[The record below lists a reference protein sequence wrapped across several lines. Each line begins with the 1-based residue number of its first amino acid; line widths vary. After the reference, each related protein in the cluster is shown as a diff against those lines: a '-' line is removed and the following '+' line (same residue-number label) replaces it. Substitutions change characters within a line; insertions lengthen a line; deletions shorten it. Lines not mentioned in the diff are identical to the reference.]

1 MRSLAIT
8 CPAAQR
14 DTLNAALEAEGYGPG
29 NLSVPMRNGERLIP
43 DENGDLPNTPTH
55 FSSHWWV
62 TEAEYAHLQSLR
74 DTALAG
80 AAFNAQTDLTDPQ
93 GIFNATNGDYVRIVH
108 KQFPNDQWGWRAE
121 FVVQADE
128 FSPGVR
134 AIAIYA
140 DAEHQQYSYTTGAFT
155 LGGDT
160 YATEWNDDKSEPEAV
175 HWALIFASAGQ
186 VEHADTLE
194 ADESEDIG
202 WLRIGVPGDAVPP
215 EEGTPE
221 WQTGVSYSIG
231 DRVMYQGTEYECI
244 QAHTSQAG
252 WNPAAVPALWEVI

>member
-1 MRSLAIT
+1 MTRSLSIT
-8 CPAAQR
+8 CPASER
-14 DTLNAALEAEGYGPG
+14 DAIRSALEAEGYGPN

-43 DENGDLPNTPTH
+43 DDNDDLPNTPTH
-55 FSSHWWV
+55 YSSHWWV
-62 TEAEYAHLQSLR
+62 TDAEYAHLQSLR
-74 DTALAG
+74 DTVLAG

-108 KQFPNDQWGWRAE
+108 KQFPDGKWGWRAE
-121 FVVQADE
+121 FVAQAQE
-128 FSPGVR
+128 FEPGVR

-140 DAEHQQYSYTTGAFT
+140 DADHQQYLYTTGAFT
-155 LGGDT
+155 LDGDV
-160 YATEWNDDKSEPEAV
+160 YATEWNDGKSEPEDV
-175 HWALIFASAGQ
+175 HWALIFASQ
-186 VEHADTLE
+186 PEHSSTLE
-194 ADESEDIG
+194 AGADEDIG

-231 DRVMYQGTEYECI
+231 DRVTYQGTEYECI

-252 WNPAAVPALWEVI
+252 WQPPNVPALWGEV